1 MLLLRMNLG
10 PNGSVIQTSSIM
22 DHNFWCPMDFES
34 SSLMGFL
41 NLLDLPF
48 GDKYKA
54 AFSRVLQKLYIK
66 VIISTWL
73 QIV

>member
-1 MLLLRMNLG
+1 MAQLFKQVLLWTTIFD
-10 PNGSVIQTSSIM
+10 VQ
-22 DHNFWCPMDFES
+22 S

-66 VIISTWL
+66 VIIST
-73 QIV
+73 

>member
-10 PNGSVIQTSSIM
+10 PNGSVIQTSSIV

-54 AFSRVLQKLYIK
+54 AFLEFYKNFILR
-66 VIISTWL
+66 W
-73 QIV
+73 